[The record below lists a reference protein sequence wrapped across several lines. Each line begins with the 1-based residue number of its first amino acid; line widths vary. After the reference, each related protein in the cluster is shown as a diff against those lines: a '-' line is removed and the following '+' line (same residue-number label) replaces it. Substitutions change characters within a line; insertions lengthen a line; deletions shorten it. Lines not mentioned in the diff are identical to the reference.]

1 MKVETIFNK
10 VQSILEDDLVLKEY
24 IKKVYA
30 GTRADIPTSN
40 FPCILLEPTN
50 APERDAT
57 MPHGIEIDLGI
68 TIFAYIKV
76 MDIDKQIV
84 GDATTKGIL
93 DVNYD
98 IKKALGAYVDLD
110 GECLTYNFPN
120 TRFEFENY
128 PFRGVEIDMGIIL
141 KQNFVTRA

>member
-1 MKVETIFNK
+1 MKLETIFNK
-10 VQSILEDDLVLKEY
+10 VKSILEADAVLKTY
-24 IKKVYA
+24 IKKVYS
-30 GTRADIPTSN
+30 GTRSDIPTSN
-40 FPCILLEPTN
+40 FPCIFLEPTD
-50 APERDAT
+50 APEKDVT
-57 MPHGIEIDLGI
+57 IPHGIEVGFGMMIV
-68 TIFAYIKV
+68 AYIKV

-110 GECLTYNFPN
+110 GTCLTYTLPD
-120 TRFEFENY
+120 TRFTFENY
-128 PFRGVEIDMGIIL
+128 PFRGVEIDLDILL

>member
-110 GECLTYNFPN
+110 DTCLTYTLPD
-120 TRFEFENY
+120 TRFTFENY
-128 PFRGVEIDMGIIL
+128 PFRGVEIDMDIML
-141 KQNFVTRA
+141 KQNLVTRA

>member
-1 MKVETIFNK
+1 MKLETIFNK
-10 VQSILEDDLVLKEY
+10 VKSILENDIELKKY

-30 GTRADIPTSN
+30 GTRSDVPTSN
-40 FPCILLEPTN
+40 FPCIFLEPTD
-50 APERDAT
+50 APEKDVT
-57 MPHGIEIDLGI
+57 MPHGIEIEFGM

-84 GDATTKGIL
+84 GDDATKGIL

-110 GECLTYNFPN
+110 DTCLTYTLPN
-120 TRFEFENY
+120 TRFTFENY
-128 PFRGVEIDMGIIL
+128 PFRGVEVDL
-141 KQNFVTRA
+141 KITLRQDFITRI